1 MLEVTNGFQSA
12 IVGDVRQMFIKAML
26 ELIDPDIVYQ
36 ASNGSGAAPWSK
48 SEQLY
53 NKTFEKDRRY
63 ATLEPGRWLLDKTA
77 VLIPDDPAT
86 VTGEVAHV
94 GDEMCGEDGV
104 FASEVYAELK
114 FANVSILQ
122 ACSIYFST
130 DPVDGV
136 PVDFQVSILSGEN
149 VVYTKEYTGNT
160 ATSVS
165 VDGFTVY
172 DPTAIRV
179 YVTKWSIGRRRI
191 RVTEIIPG
199 LYEEWTDDVL
209 ASLDVQMRGNFACL
223 ALPYGVCTLS
233 MDNLDRRFEPRNKS
247 GIFKSIEERQGIP
260 IALGVKLA
268 DGSTEWKQ
276 LGVFYQANG
285 GWKTGDNAM
294 TMRWELVDIV
304 GLIAEREFIAP
315 ATLPTTLSGW
325 VAAVVAQL
333 GVNFENK
340 WHVDPNYAD
349 VSVTVNS
356 VDDVN
361 GKRCGDI
368 LRWACMASGTWP
380 RADAETGYLTA
391 EPLWSQ
397 GNKMDLDN
405 MTIYPVMKAN
415 DDLAALIF
423 KLYDGNDTTFVV
435 SGNATSSSKTLTVSN
450 PFIHTEAQALTASRQ
465 ILSQYGGIKLETI
478 GRGNPSSEIG
488 DVDTVW
494 LNESNATTGRR
505 MEQSFTFVDGYLRD
519 CRSVL
524 LQADGSFMFEER
536 RVLVGSGKFHIPAG
550 VSEVRVLLVSGGQGS
565 SKGQDGYFKS
575 GSNLPGGSVSS
586 GEGARGLDG
595 SGGYVWA
602 GVINVNPDTDYEYAC
617 GVGGKKSNKYG
628 VAGELG
634 THTTFGVYS
643 SENGEVYPVG
653 YTDLANGDSFGR
665 TGVAKPVDGTGDG
678 AAGGEG
684 GEAGVGY
691 YEQKYWTQA
700 DVDAGKHP
708 GATTGPS
715 GGNRPVSPGTPGS
728 ESIVGK
734 PKGWDFVVVK
744 EPGPG
749 KPGVDGADGC
759 VVIYWDKEVEA

>member
-1 MLEVTNGFQSA
+1 MLEMTDGFRSA

-48 SEQLY
+48 PEQLY
-53 NKTFEKDRRY
+53 DKVMATDSRY
-63 ATLEPGRWLLDKTA
+63 STLEPGRWPLDGTML
-77 VLIPDDPAT
+77 LIPDDPT
-86 VTGEVAHV
+86 QVVGEVGHV

-104 FASEVYAELK
+104 FSTEVYAELK
-114 FANVSILQ
+114 FSNVSILQ

-130 DPVDGV
+130 DSIDGI
-136 PVDFQVSILSGEN
+136 PVDFRVSILSGEN

-160 ATSVS
+160 STSVS

-191 RVTEIIPG
+191 RIPEIIPG
-199 LYEEWTDDVL
+199 LYEEWTEDML

-223 ALPYGVCTLS
+223 ALPYGVCTLR

-247 GIFKSIEERQGIP
+247 GIFQSIEERQGIP

-268 DGSTEWKQ
+268 DGTVEWKR

-294 TMRWELVDIV
+294 TMMWELVDIV

-315 ATLPTTLSGW
+315 AKLPTTLSGW

-340 WHVDPNYAD
+340 WHVDPDYAN

-361 GKRCGDI
+361 GKHCGDI

-380 RADAETGYLTA
+380 RADAETGFLTA
-391 EPLWSQ
+391 EPFWSQ
-397 GNKMDLDN
+397 GNKYDLDN
-405 MTIYPVMKAN
+405 MTVYPVMKAN

-423 KLYDGNDTTFVV
+423 KLYDGNDTTYVV

-465 ILSQYGGIKLETI
+465 ILSQYGGIKLELT
-478 GRGNPSSEIG
+478 GRGDPSSEIG

-494 LNESNATTGRR
+494 LNESTATTGRR
-505 MEQSFTFVDGYLRD
+505 MEQSFGFSNGVLQN

-524 LQADGSFMFEER
+524 LQADGSFLFEER
-536 RVLVGSGKFHIPAG
+536 RVLTGEGSFHVPAG
-550 VSEVRVLLVSGGQGS
+550 VTQLRLLIVGGGQGGS
-565 SKGQDGYFKS
+565 QGQDGYFIKEFNEIVGSSNGKQGIS
-575 GSNLPGGSVSS
+575 GH
-586 GEGARGLDG
+586 
-595 SGGYVWA
+595 GGYIWS
-602 GVINVNPDTDYEYAC
+602 GVVNVNPDTDYNFSC
-617 GVGGKKSNKYG
+617 GKGGKASTAYG
-628 VAGELG
+628 TPGVEGG
-634 THTTFGVYS
+634 HTTFGVHTS
-643 SENGEVYPVG
+643 ANGAVYAPG
-653 YTDLANGDSFGR
+653 FTDLASGSAYGR
-665 TGVAKPVDGTGDG
+665 PGVAKPVGGTGDG
-678 AAGGEG
+678 GAGGAG
-684 GEAGVGY
+684 GSSGAGFYKYKYVM
-691 YEQKYWTQA
+691 YENENGEIVPDYNMP
-700 DVDAGKHP
+700 AGR
-708 GATTGPS
+708 TF
-715 GGNRPVSPGTPGS
+715 
-728 ESIVGK
+728 IVVR
-734 PKGWDFVVVK
+734 D
-744 EPGPG
+744 PG
-749 KPGVDGADGC
+749 KGYAGVDGADGC
-759 VVIYWDKEVEA
+759 VVIYWDKEAETNG